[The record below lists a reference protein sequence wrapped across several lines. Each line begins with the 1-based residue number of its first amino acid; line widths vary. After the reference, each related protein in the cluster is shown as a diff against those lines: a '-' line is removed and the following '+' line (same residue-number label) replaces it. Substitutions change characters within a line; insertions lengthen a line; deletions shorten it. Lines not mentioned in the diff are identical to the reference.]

1 MSSAPSPSLAFA
13 DRTALVTG
21 ATSGIG
27 LETALLLALGGA
39 CVILH
44 GPTAESTALAAG
56 QLTAAGVPEQRLE
69 QAVAD
74 FAHLGSEL
82 ADRHERLDLLVNNAG
97 RIAPERRTL
106 TEQGN
111 ELCFQVNYLAPYLLT
126 RLLERP
132 LARSADSRIVAV
144 GSSLHRTAKIDWTDL
159 TRAKRYSHVVA
170 YGQSKLALTTFIGA
184 LSQWLPAGHTAIT
197 VHPGV
202 AETAVRPL
210 YGTSGRPAAEAA
222 GTLLTLC
229 RPQTEVVNGAYYDQL
244 TVSAPGPHNGARRG
258 MSAKLKTLL
267 AIVGPG
273 LIVMVGD
280 NDAGAF
286 ATYGQAGQNY
296 GTHLLWT
303 LLLLVPVLYVNQEM
317 VLRLGAV
324 TGVGHARLILERFG
338 KFWGAFSVID
348 LFLLNAL
355 TLVTEF
361 IGITLAT
368 GYLGLPRVAS
378 VVLAAAVVIAS
389 AFTGSFRRFERIAM
403 ALCAGSLLLV
413 PVYFMI
419 HPRASQMAG
428 AFVVPGLPG
437 GAGQLSTV
445 MLLIIGIVGTTVAP
459 WQLFFQQSYVIDK
472 RITPRFMRYEKA
484 DLVIGIGVVLVGAAA
499 VMGIATAAFAG
510 TSGFGNF
517 TDTAGIAHGVA
528 AHAGKLAGV
537 LFAIALLDASIIGAF
552 AVSLSTAYAI
562 GDVFGMKHSLHRGV
576 GGAKGFYAVYAGLV
590 ALAATVVLIPG
601 SPLGVLTVGVQTLA
615 GVLLP
620 SASVFLL
627 LLLCNDKQVLGP
639 WVNGPR
645 TNAFTAA
652 VVGVLVTLSVILT
665 ASVLFPH
672 ITAGAILDIMAAC
685 GVAGVLAAGYAFTR
699 RRTGTKDD
707 PIDRTGRD
715 TWRMPPL
722 ETLTRPAMA
731 TGRRI
736 GMSALRTY
744 LFIAMVLVVIK
755 LVQVA
760 LGH

>member
-1 MSSAPSPSLAFA
+1 MTDLITDPTIPAP
-13 DRTALVTG
+13 RTAVLDD
-21 ATSGIG
+21 AHIG
-27 LETALLLALGGA
+27 DIRGALGT
-39 CVILH
+39 IKLDDH
-44 GPTAESTALAAG
+44 G
-56 QLTAAGVPEQRLE
+56 
-69 QAVAD
+69 
-74 FAHLGSEL
+74 
-82 ADRHERLDLLVNNAG
+82 
-97 RIAPERRTL
+97 ERRGL
-106 TEQGN
+106 
-111 ELCFQVNYLAPYLLT
+111 
-126 RLLERP
+126 
-132 LARSADSRIVAV
+132 
-144 GSSLHRTAKIDWTDL
+144 
-159 TRAKRYSHVVA
+159 
-170 YGQSKLALTTFIGA
+170 
-184 LSQWLPAGHTAIT
+184 
-197 VHPGV
+197 
-202 AETAVRPL
+202 
-210 YGTSGRPAAEAA
+210 
-222 GTLLTLC
+222 
-229 RPQTEVVNGAYYDQL
+229 
-244 TVSAPGPHNGARRG
+244 
-258 MSAKLKTLL
+258 SAKFKTLL

-296 GTHLLWT
+296 GTSLLWT

-368 GYLGLPRVAS
+368 GYLGLPKVAS
-378 VVLAAAVVIAS
+378 VILAAAIIIAS
-389 AFTGSFRRFERIAM
+389 AFTGSFRRFERVAI

-413 PVYFMI
+413 PVYFLV
-419 HPRASQMAG
+419 HPKSSQMAHD
-428 AFVVPGLPG
+428 FVVPVIPG
-437 GAGQLSTV
+437 GSGELATV

-472 RITPRFMRYEKA
+472 RITPRFMKYEKA
-484 DLVIGIGVVLVGAAA
+484 DLWLGIAVVVIGAAA
-499 VMGIATAAFAG
+499 MMGIAAATFAG
-510 TSGFGNF
+510 TGHFGDF
-517 TDTAGIAHGVA
+517 TDAGGLATGIE

-562 GDVFGMKHSLHRGV
+562 GDVLGMKHSLHRGIK
-576 GGAKGFYAVYAGLV
+576 GAKGFYAVYAGLV
-590 ALAATVVLIPG
+590 AAAAAIVLIPG
-601 SPLGVLTVGVQTLA
+601 SPLGLLTEGVQTLA

-627 LLLCNDKQVLGP
+627 LLCNDKQVLGP
-639 WVNGPR
+639 WVNGPK

-665 ASVLFPH
+665 ASVLFPD

-699 RRTGTKDD
+699 LRTGTKED

-715 TWRMPPL
+715 SWRMPPL
-722 ETLTRPAMA
+722 ETLARPVMA
-731 TGRRI
+731 TGRKI
-736 GMSALRTY
+736 GMGALRTY
-744 LFIAMVLVVIK
+744 LLVAMVLVVIK
-755 LVQVA
+755 LVRVA
-760 LGH
+760 LGQ